1 MQKTKMTSTRPYL
14 LRALYEWIVDN
25 SCTPYVLVNAEFSG
39 VQVPQEFV
47 ENGKVVL
54 NISPQAVQ
62 DLSLENEWVGFSAR
76 FSGRSVSVLFPVK
89 AVIAIYARENGKGM
103 FFQPDADEGSPLS
116 DPPPVA
122 PKPTPPPRTKP
133 VLKRVK

>member
-1 MQKTKMTSTRPYL
+1 
-14 LRALYEWIVDN
+14 
-25 SCTPYVLVNAEFSG
+25 
-39 VQVPQEFV
+39 
-47 ENGKVVL
+47 
-54 NISPQAVQ
+54 
-62 DLSLENEWVGFSAR
+62 
-76 FSGRSVSVLFPVK
+76 
-89 AVIAIYARENGKGM
+89 IYARENGKGM